1 VRFSAV
7 GIKLLEISPEILRIR
22 FVFDTHKHH
31 GCAGNLRLRILD
43 VVEELRF
50 VPYDP
55 RILICFRV
63 FKIRNRSAMSSSQ
76 AIQYWTD
83 LVLCFL
89 ANVMTGGA
97 LSELGLTGRKILR

>member
-1 VRFSAV
+1 
-7 GIKLLEISPEILRIR
+7 
-22 FVFDTHKHH
+22 
-31 GCAGNLRLRILD
+31 
-43 VVEELRF
+43 
-50 VPYDP
+50 
-55 RILICFRV
+55 
-63 FKIRNRSAMSSSQ
+63 MSSSQ